1 MIYLYIS
8 RTKSFIFDNIYYHQR
23 IFWNEEYG
31 KHEFT
36 NNGINTIIC
45 CIPKEYPKNLKLLYT
60 DEIKKLLVNNKY
72 NINIIVSDDLKL
84 FINKLI
90 KEIESTDFDENKQKI
105 KLLESQNKLLLSQL
119 KSNIDYLSSLDNNIT
134 LLLINLLQEIKK
146 IQPDLESYQDNNE
159 FLQSLKKLQS
169 ELESSSNN
177 NDLLKKYLK
186 EFSKISSQT
195 ESNKSIE

>member
-8 RTKSFIFDNIYYHQR
+8 RTKSFIFEQIYYHQR
-23 IFWNEEYG
+23 VLWNENYG

-36 NNGINTIIC
+36 HNEIKTIIY

-90 KEIESTDFDENKQKI
+90 NEIESTDFDENKQKI
-105 KLLESQNKLLLSQL
+105 ELLESQNKLLLSQL
-119 KSNIDYLSSLDNNIT
+119 QSNVDYLSSLENKIT
-134 LLLINLLQEIKK
+134 LLLTYLLQEIKK
-146 IQPDLESYQDNNE
+146 IQPDLESYQDDE

-169 ELESSSNN
+169 ELESS
-177 NDLLKKYLK
+177 
-186 EFSKISSQT
+186 
-195 ESNKSIE
+195 